1 MKDKIKKRIDSL
13 SERAEALVQEREES
27 MNRIDQINT
36 EIAQIVGAIQELDS
50 FLRDDENEEKEK
62 PQDESRG

>member
-1 MKDKIKKRIDSL
+1 MKDKIKQRIDSL
-13 SERAEALVQEREES
+13 SIRAEELVQEREQA

-36 EIAQIVGAIQELDS
+36 EIAHIVGAIQELDS
-50 FLRDDENEEKEK
+50 LLNENEEK

>member
-1 MKDKIKKRIDSL
+1 MKDKIKQRIDSL
-13 SERAEALVQEREES
+13 SIRAEELVQEREQA

-36 EIAQIVGAIQELDS
+36 EIAHIVGAIQELDS
-50 FLRDDENEEKEK
+50 LLKDPEQEEKEK

>member
-1 MKDKIKKRIDSL
+1 MKDKIKQRIDTL
-13 SERAEALVQEREES
+13 SARAEALVQEREEA

-36 EIAQIVGAIQELDS
+36 EIAHIVGAIQELDS
-50 FLRDDENEEKEK
+50 FLRENENEEKEK